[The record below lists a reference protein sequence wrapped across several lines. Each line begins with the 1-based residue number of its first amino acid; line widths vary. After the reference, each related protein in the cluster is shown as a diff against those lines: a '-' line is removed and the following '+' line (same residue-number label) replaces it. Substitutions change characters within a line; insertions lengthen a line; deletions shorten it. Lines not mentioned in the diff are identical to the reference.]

1 MMTLAQATG
10 KRIMELASQNNYSL
24 KMLAELSGVSL
35 STVKNMI
42 YNKTQN
48 PSSMVVYK
56 ICEILNMTMKDFYSS
71 SLFKNIKY

>member
-1 MMTLAQATG
+1 MTLAQATG

-24 KMLAELSGVSL
+24 KMISELSGVSL

-56 ICEILNMTMKDFYSS
+56 ICETINISMKEFYNSN
-71 SLFKNIKY
+71 LFKNIKY

>member
-1 MMTLAQATG
+1 
-10 KRIMELASQNNYSL
+10 MELASQNNYSL
-24 KMLAELSGVSL
+24 KILSELSGVSL

-56 ICEILNMTMKDFYSS
+56 ICETINISMKEFYDSN
-71 SLFKNIKY
+71 LFKNIKY

>member
-1 MMTLAQATG
+1 MTLAQATG
-10 KRIMELASQNNYSL
+10 KRIMELANQNNYSL
-24 KMLAELSGVSL
+24 KMLSELSGVSL

-56 ICEILNMTMKDFYSS
+56 ICETINISMQEFYNSN
-71 SLFKNIKY
+71 LFKNIKY

>member
-1 MMTLAQATG
+1 MTLAQATG

>member
-1 MMTLAQATG
+1 MTLAQATG
-10 KRIMELASQNNYSL
+10 KRIMELANQNNYSL
-24 KMLAELSGVSL
+24 KMISELSGVSL

-56 ICEILNMTMKDFYSS
+56 ICETINISMKEFYDSN
-71 SLFKNIKY
+71 LFKNIKY

>member
-1 MMTLAQATG
+1 MTLAQATG
-10 KRIMELASQNNYSL
+10 KRIMELASLNNYSL
-24 KMLAELSGVSL
+24 KMISELSGVSL

-56 ICEILNMTMKDFYSS
+56 ICETL
-71 SLFKNIKY
+71 NIKMKEFYDSQLFVKIK